1 MDLNV
6 EDIFLN
12 MDTAVP
18 LGIIINELVS
28 NSLKYAFKDKN
39 GKGIISVDIK
49 RSGDNFRLTVSDNGC
64 GIPEDID
71 FRDTE
76 SLGLQLVTNLV
87 EQIDGTIKLDKE
99 TGTKFIID
107 FTEEKYEI

>member
-1 MDLNV
+1 V

-28 NSLKYAFKDKN
+28 NSLKYAFKDKKE
-39 GKGIISVDIK
+39 KGIISVNIK
-49 RSGDNFRLTVSDNGC
+49 RSGENFKLTLCDNGC

-71 FRDTE
+71 FRETE

-87 EQIDGTIKLDKE
+87 EQIDGTITLDKE
-99 TGTKFIID
+99 NGTKFTIL